1 MRRILVLVIALGL
14 CYWAYTYFLSFTEV
28 EDIFERLDKNYTA
41 QVEEVCSEL
50 KLPSE
55 YFKALIILES
65 SAKLPAPTRYEHH
78 IYERLKSVKEGETER
93 YGSFTTVQMKLYDDE
108 TLKSLATSWGP
119 LQIMGY
125 HCIPLGLDFE
135 QLQGESAV
143 RYAIEWADK
152 SYGKYLKRGDFAD
165 AFHIHNTGQ
174 PVPSS
179 GKIKTHDPDYIQKGM
194 NLIKKFRNEKNTS
207 KL

>member
-1 MRRILVLVIALGL
+1 MRRLFFLILLIGLGYIAYL
-14 CYWAYTYFLSFTEV
+14 YFFTHTSTTDV
-28 EDIFERLDKNYTA
+28 FVRLDQNYSA
-41 QVEEVCSEL
+41 QVEEVCTEL

-65 SAKLPAPTRYEHH
+65 SAKRPAPSRYESHV
-78 IYERLKSVKEGETER
+78 YDKLKSVKNGETER
-93 YGSFTTVQMKLYDDE
+93 YGSFTTAQMQLYDDQ
-108 TLKSLATSWGP
+108 TLKKLATSWGP

-143 RYAIEWADK
+143 KYAIEWADK
-152 SYGKYLKRGDFAD
+152 SYGKYLRRGDFTN
-165 AFHIHNTGQ
+165 AFHIHNTGR

-179 GKIKTHDPDYIQKGM
+179 GKTKTHDPDYIRKGM
-194 NLIKKFRNEKNTS
+194 KLIKHFRTKENTEN
-207 KL
+207 L